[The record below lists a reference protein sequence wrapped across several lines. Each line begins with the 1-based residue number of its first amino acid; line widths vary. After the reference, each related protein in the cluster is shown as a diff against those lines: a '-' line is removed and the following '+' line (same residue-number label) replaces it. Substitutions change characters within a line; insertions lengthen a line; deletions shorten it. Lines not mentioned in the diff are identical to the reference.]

1 MKAKSSL
8 GINFILFQRIKN
20 KAKIIWT
27 NNANLMK
34 KVIVNS
40 ISRLI
45 KLLVIFSTLNFLVK
59 TQKCQFV

>member
-8 GINFILFQRIKN
+8 GINLILFQRIKN
-20 KAKIIWT
+20 KAKIIWIP
-27 NNANLMK
+27 NANLMK

-45 KLLVIFSTLNFLVK
+45 KLLVIFSTLNFLTK
-59 TQKCQFV
+59 TQKSQFV